1 MKNIGFHKDALSQA
15 FRNTMDAAIGI
26 DKKMQ
31 IRFWNKA
38 CEKLFGKSFDEV
50 KDKKCYSIIGGA
62 DLNGHLFCTH
72 DCPLIMKLL
81 NGEPV
86 ADYDLVIK
94 RPDGDPVVVNVG
106 AFVMPQGYREK
117 TDIAAFLVFRKVST
131 HRLIKRLAA
140 ELRSPEMTG
149 RLTKYNLTM
158 RETEILE
165 LTAQGMKTPQIAR
178 HLSISEVTVRNHF
191 KNIFSKLGVHSR
203 AEAIS
208 LALRSGFF

>member
-1 MKNIGFHKDALSQA
+1 MKNTDLHTDALRQA
-15 FRNTMDAAIGI
+15 FQNTMDAAIGI
-26 DKKMQ
+26 DKNMQ

-38 CEKLFGKSFDEV
+38 CEKLFGKSFEEV
-50 KDKKCYSIIGGA
+50 KNKKCYSIIGGS
-62 DLNGHLFCTH
+62 DLSGHLFCTH
-72 DCPLIMKLL
+72 DCPLILKLL
-81 NGEPV
+81 NREPIT
-86 ADYDLVIK
+86 DYDLIIK
-94 RPDGDPVVVNVG
+94 RPDGDPAVVNVG
-106 AFVMPQGYREK
+106 AFVTPQDYEK
-117 TDIAAFLVFRKVST
+117 KNDIAAFLVFRKVST
-131 HRLIKRLAA
+131 HRLINRLAA

-165 LTAQGMKTPQIAR
+165 LAAQGMKTPQISR

-191 KNIFSKLGVHSR
+191 KKIFSKLGVHSR